1 MSEGR
6 SKNGCSNWYL
16 GRERRESGCVDGEES
31 GSVCVLMV
39 NSGRVIE
46 REREHVRECEI
57 NDKKSMN

>member
-1 MSEGR
+1 M
-6 SKNGCSNWYL
+6 
-16 GRERRESGCVDGEES
+16 SGCVDGEES